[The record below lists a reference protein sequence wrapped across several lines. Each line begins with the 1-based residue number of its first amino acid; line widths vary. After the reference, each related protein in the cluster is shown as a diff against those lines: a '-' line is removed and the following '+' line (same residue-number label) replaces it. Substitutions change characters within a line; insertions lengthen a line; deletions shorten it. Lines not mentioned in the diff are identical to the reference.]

1 MASTAIFVL
10 ALLVST
16 PSSQDARAEAERLAR
31 AGARQQA
38 LERFQAIAAENPSD
52 IAARL
57 WIGRLHLEMDNP
69 IRAAAVYE
77 SIVATDGQNVDALV
91 GLGVALT
98 RTGQFREAADAL
110 AHAEAIAADR
120 VDVLSALGAMHAA
133 AGRPTLGLA
142 YYDRVLAIEPANASS
157 RTAADT
163 LRASRAHRVA
173 LDYDFQTF
181 NDDREDTHTGGV
193 EANLRISDALRV
205 FGKAQAHS
213 GALETEVRGG
223 GGIEWMMSR
232 RWSLRGGALFGDDTS
247 ELPDTDTFADV
258 AFRQGRVTW
267 MLEGRF
273 VQFDT
278 ADLWIGGPR
287 VSVAVQSNVD
297 LFAAYQRGS
306 TSYEF
311 GDSYT
316 SDNFTVGVAARLAP
330 PVRTVAE
337 YRHGIDRLDWLTV
350 DRIDAGDADTLSFGL
365 STDFTPFVTLDVHY
379 DYQSRQED
387 LNLQRVRAGLIF
399 RF

>member
-1 MASTAIFVL
+1 MTSTAIFVL
-10 ALLVST
+10 AWLVST

-57 WIGRLHLEMDNP
+57 WIGRLHLEMDHP

-77 SIVATDGQNVDALV
+77 SIVATEGQNVDALV
-91 GLGVALT
+91 GLGLALT
-98 RTGQFREAADAL
+98 RMGQFREASEAL
-110 AHAEAIAADR
+110 ARAEAIAADR
-120 VDVLSALGAMHAA
+120 VDVLSAQGAMHGA

-142 YYDRVLAIEPANASS
+142 YHDRVLAIEPTNASS
-157 RTAADT
+157 RSAASA
-163 LRASRAHRVA
+163 LRASRAHRVE

-193 EANLRISDALRV
+193 EANLRVSDALRV
-205 FGKAQAHS
+205 FGKAQLHA
-213 GALETEVRGG
+213 GELETESRGG
-223 GGIEWMMSR
+223 GGVEWGMSR
-232 RWSLRGGALFGDDTS
+232 RWSLRAGALFGADTF
-247 ELPDTDTFADV
+247 ELPDTDTFADIS
-258 AFRQGRVTW
+258 FRQGRVTW
-267 MLEGRF
+267 MLEGRS
-273 VQFDT
+273 VQFDI

-287 VSVAVQSNVD
+287 VSVAVQNNVD

-306 TSYEF
+306 TDYEF

-330 PVRTVAE
+330 RVQTVAE

-350 DRIDAGDADTLSFGL
+350 DRIAAGDANTLGLGL
-365 STDFTPFVTLDVHY
+365 STDLTPFVTLDVRY
-379 DYQSRQED
+379 AYQSRPED
-387 LNLQRVRAGLIF
+387 LNLQRVHAGLVF